1 MALLLERIMRAT
13 RVLTIAIGLT
23 VPGAALAADVNA
35 ACHVQTLCAGL
46 VPGPGAVTE
55 CLRAHKA
62 ELSPDCKI
70 ALADRMLNGHAK
82 APPSPGAPASGA
94 PAPGPAAT
102 PPGH

>member
-1 MALLLERIMRAT
+1 MRTT

-23 VPGAALAADVNA
+23 VPAAALAADVNT
-35 ACHVQTLCAGL
+35 ACHVQTLCVGL

-62 ELSPDCKI
+62 ELSSDCKI

-82 APPSPGAPASGA
+82 APPAAAPSPGAPG
-94 PAPGPAAT
+94 PGPAST
-102 PPGH
+102 PPSH

>member
-1 MALLLERIMRAT
+1 MRT
-13 RVLTIAIGLT
+13 TWVLAIAVGLT

-35 ACHVQTLCAGL
+35 ACHVQTLCPGL

-82 APPSPGAPASGA
+82 APPSTAPSPGSPARD
-94 PAPGPAAT
+94 APGPGPSAT
-102 PPGH
+102 PPSH

>member
-1 MALLLERIMRAT
+1 MRTT

-23 VPGAALAADVNA
+23 VPGAALAGDVNT
-35 ACHVQTLCAGL
+35 ACHVQTLCVGL

-62 ELSPDCKI
+62 ELSSDCKI

-82 APPSPGAPASGA
+82 AQPAQ
-94 PAPGPAAT
+94 APGPAAPSPAPGPGPAAA
-102 PPGH
+102 PPSH